1 MTGMHA
7 YDPILV
13 EKLTAINLE
22 DVLISLG
29 RENKNFGRNILTRLF
44 KASARRFAYQVMDYD
59 NSVGEFGLHA
69 GSRIFLQ
76 SLLKDLVIEGQENI
90 PAKGPVLFLSNHPG
104 MTDTVSL
111 FASIPRQ
118 DLRIVAAERPF
129 LRALPATDPL
139 LIYVN
144 DDPTQRVG
152 VLRKVGAH
160 LRANGAV
167 LTFPGGEIEPDPA
180 VLPGALEALDR
191 WSTSIGVFA
200 RLMPTGCIIPVIV
213 SGVLAPKAT
222 HHLLTRIRRRTKDRE
237 RLGATLQILTSVVFP
252 GLWPDLWNV
261 TVHVR
266 FAPPIQTTDLIGL
279 HNPQEITDAVIE
291 RIKPF
296 LHEIIRKENPQIV
309 SGKSSGKKVPQMA
322 G

>member
-1 MTGMHA
+1 MQT
-7 YDPILV
+7 YDPILTDR
-13 EKLTAINLE
+13 LTAINLE

-29 RENKNFGRNILTRLF
+29 RENKTLGRRFLAWLF
-44 KASARRFAYQVMDYD
+44 KSSARRFAYQVLDYD
-59 NSVGEFGLHA
+59 NSVAEYGLHA

-90 PAKGPVLFLSNHPG
+90 PASGPVLFLSNHPG

-111 FASIPRQ
+111 FASIPRP

-144 DDPTQRVG
+144 GDALQRSG
-152 VLRKVGAH
+152 VLRSVGAH
-160 LRANGAV
+160 LRAGGAV

-180 VLPGALEALDR
+180 VLPGAVEALEH
-191 WSTSIGVFA
+191 WSSSIGVFA
-200 RLMPTGCIIPVIV
+200 RLIPTGTIIPVIV

-222 HHLLTRIRRRTKDRE
+222 HHPLTHMRHAAKDRE
-237 RLGATLQILTSVVFP
+237 RLGATIQILSSVVSP
-252 GLWPDLWNV
+252 KLWRDLWNV

-266 FAPPIQTTDLIGL
+266 FAPPIRATDLVSL
-279 HNPQEITDAVIE
+279 HNPQAITNAVIE
-291 RIKPF
+291 RIKP
-296 LHEIIRKENPQIV
+296 LLIEVIQKENSQ
-309 SGKSSGKKVPQMA
+309 SLFH
-322 G
+322 